1 MRVLA
6 GNVRKVIGYVLW
18 AVGCVL
24 IAAGVGLLLIATTWI
39 SETVHM
45 ASTKTH
51 T

>member
-1 MRVLA
+1 MALIRNTATTV
-6 GNVRKVIGYVLW
+6 VW

-39 SETVHM
+39 DETVHM